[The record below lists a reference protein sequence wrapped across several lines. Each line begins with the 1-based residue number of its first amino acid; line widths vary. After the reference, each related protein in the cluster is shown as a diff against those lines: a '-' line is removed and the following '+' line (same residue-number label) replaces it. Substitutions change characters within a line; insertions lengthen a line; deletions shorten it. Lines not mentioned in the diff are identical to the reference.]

1 MIMVVIFVL
10 ILFLGGIQI
19 YFSIKKTKEVKD
31 KILSTNVI
39 ASQERANKR
48 AALQNVLS
56 SFFNFIKKINDNLI
70 GENKELLGKHIGI
83 IIIGCIAS
91 LYINMEFLNFD
102 NTIIISGVVVAGVYV
117 LYIRQVK
124 KKRREFE
131 RDFSEAL
138 NIINSSVRVGRP
150 VMQGF
155 EECSRVI
162 DSDFGKEFKRIL
174 MRLDIGDEPE
184 RVFMDSY
191 ARYPYSEYFSFVIT
205 VLINMKG
212 GGQVSEVMSRL
223 TMLISA
229 SKTLDR
235 KKIAMTAEARM
246 SVKVLVIIPVFFF
259 LFLKFVAPD
268 NFEIL
273 IGTDAG
279 KYILYYALGSIL
291 TGLLIVWSMMN
302 KVG

>member
-1 MIMVVIFVL
+1 MTMAIIFSV
-10 ILFLGGIQI
+10 ILFLGVIQI
-19 YFSIKKTKEVKD
+19 YFSLKRSKEVKN

-39 ASQERANKR
+39 ASQEHAKKKDSIRVVANVVSTK
-48 AALQNVLS
+48 LDKLHT
-56 SFFNFIKKINDNLI
+56 NLV
-70 GENKELLGKHIGI
+70 GKNRELLAIHIGI
-83 IIIGCIAS
+83 VAVACGAA
-91 LYINMEFLNFD
+91 LYVNSEFLRFD
-102 NTIIISGVVVAGVYV
+102 SLIISIVTGLATIYI
-117 LYIRQVK
+117 LYIRQIK
-124 KKRREFE
+124 KSRREFE

-162 DSDFGKEFKRIL
+162 DSDFGREFKRIL

-273 IGTDAG
+273 IGTEAG
-279 KYILYYALGSIL
+279 EYILYYALGSIL
-291 TGLLIVWSMMN
+291 LGLLIVWSMMN